1 MWNRESEQCRA
12 ARLVAG
18 VAGRQERLRARVQ
31 HTRPAQRLLNRREFY
46 QRPMGNKGRRKLVRQ
61 CRDSP
66 SSLDTHT
73 KPSSVACAARS
84 ACQVGLPD
92 LLRPFD
98 SGSMAKLEK
107 WWSGCWRRK
116 LDRLSLT
123 PLQALRPP
131 PSPPR
136 RKFKWSSASVV
147 GCRENKEENNFHP
160 LSHALRTLQ
169 FCLCLES
176 TRRTHRAV
184 GHCMVSRGPS
194 TPTLFLPS
202 LQAWPRTRRL
212 QACSLGNI

>member
-1 MWNRESEQCRA
+1 MSRRSSRGWCR
-12 ARLVAG
+12 
-18 VAGRQERLRARVQ
+18 
-31 HTRPAQRLLNRREFY
+31 RPARTSQDACSTHSPSATATQSQRVLPMAHGK
-46 QRPMGNKGRRKLVRQ
+46 QRKAKTGETVP
-61 CRDSP
+61 DSP

-98 SGSMAKLEK
+98 SGSMTKLEK
-107 WWSGCWRRK
+107 WWSGCWHRK

-123 PLQALRPP
+123 PLQALRTP
-131 PSPPR
+131 PSSPR

-176 TRRTHRAV
+176 TRRTHRAL
-184 GHCMVSRGPS
+184 GHCTVSRGPS
-194 TPTLFLPS
+194 TPTSFFLHC
-202 LQAWPRTRRL
+202 Q
-212 QACSLGNI
+212 LGPARVGYKRAV